1 MNKKI
6 YLDEIIS
13 VIDLFASFVGSVGKK
28 KTHKCLWKK
37 KEAKTNVLD
46 PSTVELS
53 FVHPWKFTEDPLC
66 WS

>member
-28 KTHKCLWKK
+28 RHINVSGK
-37 KEAKTNVLD
+37 KEAKNNVLD